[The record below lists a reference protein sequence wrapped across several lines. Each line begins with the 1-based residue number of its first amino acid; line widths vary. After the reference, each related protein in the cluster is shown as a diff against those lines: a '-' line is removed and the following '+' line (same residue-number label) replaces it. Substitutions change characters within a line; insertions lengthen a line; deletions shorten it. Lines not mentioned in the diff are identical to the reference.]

1 MEKVSYWI
9 PIRTIAATEK
19 DKWLECSNCGN
30 HINKYEIENLRFQ
43 FAGEPEIYR
52 HELET
57 QYKKCG
63 KCGLRMDMD
72 LTFELKKRKIAKGD
86 SYLKDVVDEFIK
98 RRELEKIASKNI
110 FILEESKKET
120 IKLMEENGWD
130 DFGIK
135 SRREWRKLRQEILE
149 INACSEDEFIKMVG
163 YIIPDIEWLIYLKNI
178 YRRES
183 IWKME
188 EELKKLRQY
197 VQFNLY
203 TVDGSCVLQL
213 FEKNETLNDIDV
225 SCIWGKNDKDFTKL
239 LDDAL
244 EWCRL
249 HVSE

>member
-1 MEKVSYWI
+1 
-9 PIRTIAATEK
+9 
-19 DKWLECSNCGN
+19 
-30 HINKYEIENLRFQ
+30 
-43 FAGEPEIYR
+43 
-52 HELET
+52 
-57 QYKKCG
+57 
-63 KCGLRMDMD
+63 
-72 LTFELKKRKIAKGD
+72 
-86 SYLKDVVDEFIK
+86 
-98 RRELEKIASKNI
+98 
-110 FILEESKKET
+110 
-120 IKLMEENGWD
+120 
-130 DFGIK
+130 
-135 SRREWRKLRQEILE
+135 
-149 INACSEDEFIKMVG
+149 MVG

>member
-1 MEKVSYWI
+1 
-9 PIRTIAATEK
+9 
-19 DKWLECSNCGN
+19 
-30 HINKYEIENLRFQ
+30 
-43 FAGEPEIYR
+43 
-52 HELET
+52 
-57 QYKKCG
+57 
-63 KCGLRMDMD
+63 MDTD

>member
-63 KCGLRMDMD
+63 KCGLRMDTD

-98 RRELEKIASKNI
+98 RRELEKIASKN
-110 FILEESKKET
+110 LSKGDT
-120 IKLMEENGWD
+120 
-130 DFGIK
+130 
-135 SRREWRKLRQEILE
+135 
-149 INACSEDEFIKMVG
+149 
-163 YIIPDIEWLIYLKNI
+163 
-178 YRRES
+178 
-183 IWKME
+183 
-188 EELKKLRQY
+188 
-197 VQFNLY
+197 
-203 TVDGSCVLQL
+203 
-213 FEKNETLNDIDV
+213 
-225 SCIWGKNDKDFTKL
+225 
-239 LDDAL
+239 
-244 EWCRL
+244 
-249 HVSE
+249 